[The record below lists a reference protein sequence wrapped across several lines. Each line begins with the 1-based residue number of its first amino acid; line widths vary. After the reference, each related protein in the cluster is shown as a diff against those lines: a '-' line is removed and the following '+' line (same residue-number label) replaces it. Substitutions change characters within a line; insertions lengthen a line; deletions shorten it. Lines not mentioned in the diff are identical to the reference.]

1 MFEFFLFYL
10 ISQSEYSKNI
20 FTHMKYRK
28 LTKEQFESLHQ
39 EFSQF
44 LATQKIDINEWNKM
58 KSQNSALV
66 EEELSVFSDM
76 VWEDVLNKVEYLEH
90 FSQQSV
96 NLFKCEREAIYRIVI
111 TINKDIDLLSE
122 EGYKWLLENPKD
134 QAIDYLKGSKV
145 YSKQKN
151 TEIFNLI
158 EKGSQISRGELY
170 EYFNQLTS

>member
-1 MFEFFLFYL
+1 MSFFYF
-10 ISQSEYSKNI
+10 ISLAKANTSKNI
-20 FTHMKYRK
+20 FTNMKYRK

-39 EFSQF
+39 EFAQF
-44 LATQKIDINEWNKM
+44 LASQKIDVDEWNKM
-58 KSQNSALV
+58 KSQNSVLV

-76 VWEDVLNKVEYLEH
+76 VWEDVLNKVDYLEH

-96 NLFKCEREAIYRIVI
+96 NLFKCEKEAIYRIVI

-134 QAIDYLKGSKV
+134 QVIDYLKGSKV

-170 EYFNQLTS
+170 EFFNRLTS